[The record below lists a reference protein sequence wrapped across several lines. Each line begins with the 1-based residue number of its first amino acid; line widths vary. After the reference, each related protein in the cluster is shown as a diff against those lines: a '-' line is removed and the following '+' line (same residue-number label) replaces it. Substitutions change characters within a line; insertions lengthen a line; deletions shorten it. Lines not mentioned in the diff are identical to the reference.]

1 MLESFWSFKYVYL
14 LSVFSVMTVLT
25 IVGITILK
33 RTEAKRL
40 MSLSRKDLSEAVA
53 TDSPEEDSEKIAK
66 HRAVVSVENRFIF
79 IRRLFIPAMAL
90 LSFFIMVLPFLTFL
104 PAAYISIFAG
114 AIAVLVGIAARPL
127 IENLFAGLV
136 ITFNQPIRV
145 GDTVIIQG
153 RYGTVEDINLLNTIV
168 KVWNWRRFIVPNNKL
183 LSLEYENLTLNNENE
198 WAHVN
203 FWVEPS
209 VELEK
214 VRELAK
220 SAMKA
225 CKTLSPIEEPSFWVM
240 TLDKDAVEC
249 WVAGWASSPAESWAL
264 KSGTRRNLSKLLREN
279 NINCHLS
286 RNMIAEHSV
295 KIVNKEPQGD

>member
-1 MLESFWSFKYVYL
+1 MFNEFWSFKYVYL
-14 LSVFSVMTVLT
+14 LGVFIIMSILTVIGMIL
-25 IVGITILK
+25 LK
-33 RTEAKRL
+33 RTEARRL
-40 MSLSRKDLSEAVA
+40 SALKKKDLSEAVE

-79 IRRLFIPAMAL
+79 IRRLFLPTMAV
-90 LSFFIMVLPFLTFL
+90 LSLFIMVVPFLTFL

-114 AIAVLVGIAARPL
+114 AFAVLVGMAARPL

-153 RYGTVEDINLLNTIV
+153 HYGTVEDINLLNTII

-183 LSLEYENLTLNNENE
+183 LTLEYENLTLNSENE
-198 WAHVN
+198 WAHVS
-203 FWVEPS
+203 FWVEPN

-214 VRELAK
+214 IREIAK

-225 CKTLSPIEEPSFWVM
+225 CKSLSPVEEPSFWVM
-240 TLDKDAVEC
+240 QLDKDAIEC
-249 WVAGWASSPAESWAL
+249 WVAGWAGSPAEAWAL
-264 KSGTRRNLSKLLREN
+264 KSGTRRNLNKLLKEHKIHYHLKRN
-279 NINCHLS
+279 TIIDHDINILE
-286 RNMIAEHSV
+286 R
-295 KIVNKEPQGD
+295 KISD